1 MIVNP
6 PAVFNRP
13 PVASPAVTSVRPP
26 VVTPM
31 ATPMVT
37 PAAAPGRAAPGRE
50 RAPWEREATGP
61 ASLADVMVEVE
72 AEVASGA
79 VDRLRPVPTG
89 YTPLD
94 DVINGGL
101 RSGDLMVI
109 GGAAG
114 VGKTI
119 WSLQVARNVVCADPQ
134 ATAIYICYEHDRSH
148 LMSRLMCME
157 SAEAGY
163 KDDALTMRK
172 IAELS
177 MNAPA
182 GTGLVSRLQRI
193 PRYAT
198 LVQTMQ
204 RYATRLILVK
214 ASGNHSNLDEVR
226 RWVEEALAA
235 SQGKLLVVVDY
246 LQKIPVDHKMLE
258 PETEVTTFLMQ
269 GLKEMAMM
277 LSIPV
282 IAIAASDRTGLK
294 AKRMRLSDLR
304 GSSAL
309 QYEAD
314 IGLILNNKFAIIS
327 REHMIY
333 NPSQAGEMRNWV
345 VMTVEK
351 NRAGRNAVDME
362 YLLDAAHFR
371 RVPKGGF
378 VRERLVD
385 EKVIME

>member
-1 MIVNP
+1 MV
-6 PAVFNRP
+6 VSTDTLFNRAPLGAP
-13 PVASPAVTSVRPP
+13 PVAPAPP
-26 VVTPM
+26 ST
-31 ATPMVT
+31 
-37 PAAAPGRAAPGRE
+37 GRE
-50 RAPWEREATGP
+50 RAAWEREVTGP
-61 ASLADVMVEVE
+61 ATLADVMVEFE
-72 AEVASGA
+72 AEGASGA

-101 RSGDLMVI
+101 RPGDLLVI

-119 WSLQVARNVVCADPQ
+119 WSLQVARNVVFSDAETI
-134 ATAIYICYEHDRSH
+134 AVYICYEHDRSH

-163 KDDALTMRK
+163 RDDALTMRK
-172 IAELS
+172 IAELTNS
-177 MNAPA
+177 APA
-182 GTGLVSRLQRI
+182 GAGLISRLLRI

-204 RYATRLILVK
+204 RYAARLILVK
-214 ASGNHSNLDEVR
+214 ASGHHSDLGQVR
-226 RWVEEALAA
+226 RWVEEMLAA
-235 SQGKLLVVVDY
+235 SQGRMLVVVDY

-258 PETEVTTFLMQ
+258 PETEATTYLMQ

-277 LSIPV
+277 LRVPV
-282 IAIAASDRTGLK
+282 IAIAASDRVGLK

-314 IGLILNNKFAIIS
+314 IGLILNNKYAIIS
-327 REHMIY
+327 REHMVY

-371 RVPKGGF
+371 MVAKGDY

-385 EKVIME
+385 DKVILE